1 MEHTILDITSDPV
14 YQELLLN
21 YPETSAEAVETILKF
36 HKLSTLINMR
46 REAVLSEHGLTS
58 GRFHLLM
65 LLKRQ
70 EPIHALSP
78 SDLAKRTGV
87 TRGTMTQFIDAIEKD
102 GFVKRVEDPKDRRGM
117 LVELTPAGEQKLATV
132 LPIHI
137 SRMEHYAR
145 VLNSEE
151 RHQMISIMSKMVG
164 TFTSPPETQK
174 KAEELISET
183 VVTATSL

>member
-1 MEHTILDITSDPV
+1 MEDTTLLDITTDPV
-14 YQELLLN
+14 YQELLTN
-21 YPETSAEAVETILKF
+21 YPEVSPEAVETILRF
-36 HKLSTLINMR
+36 NRVSTLINMR
-46 REAVLSEHGLTS
+46 REATLGEFGLTS

-78 SDLAKRTGV
+78 SELAKRTGV

-117 LVELTPAGEQKLATV
+117 LVELTEKGEDVLKKI

-137 SRMEHYAR
+137 SRMEHYTR
-145 VLNSEE
+145 VLDSNE
-151 RHQMISIMSKMVG
+151 RKMMIQIMMKMVS
-164 TFTSPPETQK
+164 TFTPDHEN
-174 KAEELISET
+174 EL
-183 VVTATSL
+183 TSNHA

>member
-1 MEHTILDITSDPV
+1 MEHKILDVTSDPV
-14 YQELLLN
+14 YQELILN
-21 YPETSAEAVETILKF
+21 YPNTSAEAVETILQF
-36 HKLSTLINMR
+36 HKVSTLINTR
-46 REAVLSEHGLTS
+46 REAILSEHGLTS

-70 EPIHALSP
+70 GPVHALSP
-78 SDLAKRTGV
+78 SDLAKKTGV

-117 LVELTPAGEQKLATV
+117 LVQLTPAGEQKLAVV

-137 SRMEHYAR
+137 SRMENYTG

-151 RHQMISIMSKMVG
+151 RKQMNNIMLKIVG
-164 TFTSPPETQK
+164 TFTKMTGKESGNF
-174 KAEELISET
+174 AT
-183 VVTATSL
+183 V

>member
-1 MEHTILDITSDPV
+1 MEQTILDVSSDPV
-14 YQELLLN
+14 YQELLTN
-21 YPETSAEAVETILKF
+21 YPQVSPEAVETILQFNKV
-36 HKLSTLINMR
+36 SSLINMR
-46 REAVLSEHGLTS
+46 KEAVLNEHGLTH

-70 EPIHALSP
+70 EPKHCLSP
-78 SDLAKRTGV
+78 SELAKRTGV

-117 LVELTPAGEQKLATV
+117 LVELTEIGESKLKTL

-137 SRMEHYAR
+137 QHLANYTK

-151 RHQMISIMSKMVG
+151 RMAMIKIMLKMAG
-164 TFTSPPETQK
+164 TLHPPVAKDKQL
-174 KAEELISET
+174 EEAHATIS
-183 VVTATSL
+183 

>member
-46 REAVLSEHGLTS
+46 REAVLAEHGLTS

-70 EPIHALSP
+70 EPVHALSP
-78 SDLAKRTGV
+78 SDLAKKTGV

-117 LVELTPAGEQKLATV
+117 LVELTPVGEQKLATV

-137 SRMEHYAR
+137 ARMEHYTR

-151 RHQMISIMSKMVG
+151 RNQMISIMTKMVSTFSNATEAVCASEG
-164 TFTSPPETQK
+164 TAGSS
-174 KAEELISET
+174 I
-183 VVTATSL
+183 TATSL

>member
-1 MEHTILDITSDPV
+1 MTHKILDITSDPV

-21 YPETSAEAVETILKF
+21 YPKTSAEAIETILKF
-36 HKLSTLINMR
+36 NKLSSLINMK
-46 REAVLSEHGLTS
+46 REAVLAEHGLTS

-70 EPIHALSP
+70 EPVHALSP
-78 SDLAKRTGV
+78 SDLAKKTGV

-117 LVELTPAGEQKLATV
+117 LVELTPVGESKLATII
-132 LPIHI
+132 PIHI
-137 SRMEHYAR
+137 QRMEHYTR

-151 RHQMISIMSKMVG
+151 RKQMINIMMKMVG
-164 TFTSPPETQK
+164 TFDKPLEVDSDS
-174 KAEELISET
+174 AS
-183 VVTATSL
+183 TASTAG